1 MKTIIKIGIKCVLLG
16 IIVLLIHSQ
25 LTLVFRTE
33 KFNQGNN
40 FRGFGKDVFDVIVLG
55 SSHAQYSFNPS
66 VYYQKTGNYAY
77 VLGSACQIVPLS
89 YEFLEESLKTQNPE
103 VVVMDVFTMLPASS
117 VCKSDGVIKTAS
129 EQLTGINRIRSLRY
143 VLNKKENFLDY
154 FFDMRLYHSRWPQ
167 MEKEEFS
174 FPKDEVVDY
183 AMGYIVDRP
192 IDYSHWSI
200 EPSKQMNEREL
211 DPRDTAYLL
220 KIKEICEREG
230 IELLLYKAPF
240 MIDQDN
246 YDALQQVWQFAEE
259 NKIDYVDCIA
269 DMDKM
274 GFHMGIDSD
283 VWHNNVWGA
292 RRVTEYLSDYI
303 TEYYSIEQHQYNELA
318 EKQLNTLNKTSILNY
333 FQDEADPKMILE
345 IASKYDSTV
354 LLQYRGNNET
364 VIDEKMNELLNSI
377 GFDFDFMNEK
387 EKNYYAII
395 QNQKLIQSSNSQINY
410 KDQNHSIIIDQNK
423 MIIDDQAFE
432 SNGQMNLVVM
442 INDYSWKD
450 SIAIDYSKSF
460 WRKGFEGYYPQ
471 GEVK

>member
-1 MKTIIKIGIKCVLLG
+1 MKTIFKIGIKCILLG
-16 IIVLLIHSQ
+16 IAVLLIHSH

-40 FRGFGKDVFDVIVLG
+40 FRGFGEDVFDVIVLG

-66 VYYQKTGNYAY
+66 VYYQKTGNYSY

-89 YEFLEESLKTQNPE
+89 YEFLEESLKTQDPE

-143 VLNKKENFLDY
+143 VLNKKENFLNY
-154 FFDMRLYHSRWPQ
+154 FFDMRLYHSRWSQ

-174 FPKDEVVDY
+174 LPKDEVKDY
-183 AMGYIVDRP
+183 AMGYIIERP
-192 IDYSHWSI
+192 IDYSHWRV
-200 EPSKQMNEREL
+200 EPVKQVNEREL
-211 DPRDTAYLL
+211 DPRDTTYLL
-220 KIKEICEREG
+220 KIKEICDREG

-246 YDALQQVWQFAEE
+246 YDALQEVWQFAEE
-259 NKIDYVDCIA
+259 NKIDYIDCIT

-274 GFHMGIDSD
+274 GFHMGIDGD

-303 TEYYSIEQHQYNELA
+303 TEHYSIDNHKYNELA

-333 FQDEADPKMILE
+333 FQDEADPKMLLE
-345 IASKYDSTV
+345 IASKYDCTV
-354 LLQYRGNNET
+354 ILQYQGSKET
-364 VIDEKMNELLNSI
+364 VIDEEINELLKSVGFN
-377 GFDFDFMNEK
+377 FDFIDDK
-387 EKNYYAII
+387 EKNYYAIV
-395 QNQKLIQSSNSQINY
+395 QNQKLIQFSESKVY
-410 KDQNHSIIIDQNK
+410 YRDQDHVISVDSDTILIDNQT
-423 MIIDDQAFE
+423 IEA
-432 SNGQMNLVVM
+432 NGKMNLVVM

-450 SIAIDYSKSF
+450 TAEIDYRIEF
-460 WRKGFEGYYPQ
+460 WKKGFDGYYP
-471 GEVK
+471 ELLSE